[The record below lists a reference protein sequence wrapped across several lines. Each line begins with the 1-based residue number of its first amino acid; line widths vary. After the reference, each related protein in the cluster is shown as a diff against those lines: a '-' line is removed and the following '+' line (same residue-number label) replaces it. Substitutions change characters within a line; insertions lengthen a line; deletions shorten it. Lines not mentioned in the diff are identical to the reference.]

1 MDILKKY
8 AKKKTIFLAAFI
20 YSSIYAVLC
29 FLGKVMG
36 GSFNTSSSDFS
47 ALESMIAALSSL
59 VTIIQILFY
68 VMLVVAIVIAVLAA
82 VYYFKKDKKDYVML
96 GEFIGYGLAGALLL
110 FSVPGFNAACK
121 VIRIFTSGDYS
132 SLYSMDSANMMSSIQ
147 TAGSCL
153 KAFNWVVL
161 IVFVLNLFVFLVIK
175 KVIKISSFSY
185 SLVESAV
192 TGERKI
198 VSYDPQTGEPI
209 YEDVPVSSTVQAGE
223 TMAGVKAFFKTKNGK
238 ITLGVIAAAVV
249 LFGGYKVYDTY
260 FNKTAISLLDNVQ
273 VEFTGYDGAGRVSTC
288 RMGDVEYD
296 KTNAEIAS
304 FVNTITLSYDTD
316 TDLKNG
322 DEIKVTATYN
332 QTTAENLKLDV
343 KNATK
348 TVKVKGLTERYKK
361 ASEVSNKFASAIKK
375 SMDEEMKSDYDDRS
389 STYTTYKTS
398 FVSMYY
404 AYDEETTSYP
414 NDYCIGIYK
423 VDYAYN
429 YGSTSKT
436 ETYYAMAYVNGVN
449 SSYSTEDKKTIYTSN
464 IYGSGY
470 QRVTDEAQIESAL
483 ESNYRFDDHKLTKFK

>member
-29 FLGKVMG
+29 FLTKVMG

-47 ALESMIAALSSL
+47 ALESMISALSSL

-192 TGERKI
+192 TGERKV

-209 YEDVPVSSTVQAGE
+209 YEDAPVSTNVQAGE
-223 TMAGVKAFFKTKNGK
+223 AIAGIKSFFKTKNGK
-238 ITLGVIAAAVV
+238 ITLGVVAAVIV

-260 FNKTAISLLDNVQ
+260 FNKTTISLLDNVQ
-273 VEFTGYDGAGRVSTC
+273 VEFTGYDGAGRVSSC
-288 RMGDVEYD
+288 YMGDVEYD

-304 FVNTITLSYDTD
+304 FVSSVSVSYDAGE
-316 TDLKNG
+316 DLKNG
-322 DEIKVTATYN
+322 DEITVTATYN

-348 TVKVKGLTERYKK
+348 TVKVKGLIERYKK
-361 ASEVSNKFASAIKK
+361 ASEVPNKYASDIKK
-375 SMDEEMKSDYDDRS
+375 SMDEEMKNDYDDRNS
-389 STYTTYKTS
+389 SYSTYKTS

-404 AYDEETTSYP
+404 AYDEETKSYP

-423 VDYAYN
+423 VDYTYN
-429 YGSTSKT
+429 YGSTPQT

-449 SSYSTEDKKTIYTSN
+449 SSYSTEDKKKVYTSN
-464 IYGSGY
+464 VYGSGY
-470 QRVTDEAQIESAL
+470 QKITDETQIESAL
-483 ESNYRFDDHKLTKFK
+483 GSNYRFDDHKLTKFK